1 MRKHLKFR
9 LEECEPRYIRTI
21 VHVDM
26 GDLVLLSFI
35 PPRISE
41 ENVEAKWHGVY
52 RPDVTQPA
60 VLYH

>member
-9 LEECEPRYIRTI
+9 LVEREPRYIPAI

-41 ENVEAKWHGVY
+41 ENVKAKWHGVY
-52 RPDVTQPA
+52 RADVTQPA
-60 VLYH
+60 LL